1 MPTLDEMVAWS
12 GSGAVLSLFVVVQST
27 AEHQPTMCAAGYV
40 PNDVAQYE
48 MESDGGTAGLR
59 IFEHD
64 AHFDAVPANLSA
76 YLAACLEEAL
86 DCGAL
91 VAWFGFEG
99 SFHFDHLLT
108 PDIAEQVYGVAD
120 SSGIGLVTD
129 AAQLTDDG
137 WARRVATAK
146 ERLPWPG

>member
-1 MPTLDEMVAWS
+1 MPSLEEMIAWS
-12 GSGAVLSLFVVVQST
+12 GSGAVLSLFVVVSP
-27 AEHQPTMCAAGYV
+27 AVELAPPMAVAGYV
-40 PNDVAQYE
+40 PSGVTRYE
-48 MESDGGTAGLR
+48 MDAVGGMAGFR
-59 IFEHD
+59 IFEYD
-64 AHFDAVPANLSA
+64 AHFDVVPGRLSA
-76 YLAACLEEAL
+76 YLAACLDSAL

-108 PDIAEQVYGVAD
+108 PDIAAQIYGVAD

-137 WARRVATAK
+137 WARRVAAARQ
-146 ERLPWPG
+146 RLPWTG